1 MLGEGFVAQS
11 THDVTVVGRRV
22 VKHYRSWDEGEPE
35 REWAGLTL
43 LHRFAPGLAPEPL
56 EQRVDGG
63 APVVVM
69 RCLPRQPLGSD
80 PLSHEQVTALGQTMR
95 RMHAA
100 VPMDELRHVPQRR
113 WGPAELIPTVR
124 SWVRD
129 PHEQAS
135 ASVESALRTAT
146 AWLAGS
152 TVTSLAGPLAECV
165 FTQADGNIGNFL
177 WDGERCYVVDFEDSG
192 ISDPAYEVADLVE
205 HVSVWLP
212 GLIDVRDLT
221 AVLGFTPEQEGRLL
235 DFRRLMAVFWLLMLL
250 PGNPGHSRN
259 PRGSVDRQAQRVLAL
274 LKAQ

>member
-56 EQRVDGG
+56 EQRVGGG

-69 RCLPRQPLGSD
+69 RCLPGQPLGSD

-113 WGPAELIPTVR
+113 WGPAELIP
-124 SWVRD
+124 
-129 PHEQAS
+129 
-135 ASVESALRTAT
+135 
-146 AWLAGS
+146 